1 MNKGVVIATFA
12 FCWLLSASGE
22 EVSWAGQERINLE
35 GTLEGLNDEKTYT
48 FEVLNSLL
56 QNKAVIVTT
65 STEDVGAS
73 SAVVKQKVL
82 QVNVRNTRGTP
93 ILWSHARNQTHKVSR
108 TICSGVAAAEEG
120 NTTHYG
126 INLAVVA
133 KQVKVKYQ
141 VLVEL
146 VDIQLD
152 LTSSDTFVVKE
163 GRPVVRWAPDPF
175 KDGVTVRVL
184 AESYDA
190 TSQVCATMSIQ
201 PLGCP
206 ISYLVRMIDN

>member
-82 QVNVRNTRGTP
+82 QVNVRNTVFN
-93 ILWSHARNQTHKVSR
+93 LHHLSVSHSFCKY
-108 TICSGVAAAEEG
+108 I
-120 NTTHYG
+120 
-126 INLAVVA
+126 
-133 KQVKVKYQ
+133 VKV
-141 VLVEL
+141 E
-146 VDIQLD
+146 
-152 LTSSDTFVVKE
+152 
-163 GRPVVRWAPDPF
+163 
-175 KDGVTVRVL
+175 
-184 AESYDA
+184 
-190 TSQVCATMSIQ
+190 
-201 PLGCP
+201 
-206 ISYLVRMIDN
+206 